1 MIDLAERLAQNA
13 EMSTERLISV
23 SAYLKVRLRSQ
34 MLERR
39 PVTFVVYRDMRI
51 IELALS
57 IRDPKR
63 LHRWYL

>member
-1 MIDLAERLAQNA
+1 MMDLAERLAHNA
-13 EMSTERLISV
+13 EMSTERLMSV
-23 SAYLKVRLRSQ
+23 SGYLKTRLRKQ

-63 LHRWYL
+63 SHRWYL